1 MNAHLA
7 RLEGVAAFPT
17 LSKRLK
23 DIRLVHDEYEWLD
36 TLHIPS
42 MKAMEVFAAVV
53 WQTA

>member
-7 RLEGVAAFPT
+7 RLEGVVAFPT
-17 LSKRLK
+17 LSERLK

-36 TLHIPS
+36 TPHIHS

-53 WQTA
+53 GLTA